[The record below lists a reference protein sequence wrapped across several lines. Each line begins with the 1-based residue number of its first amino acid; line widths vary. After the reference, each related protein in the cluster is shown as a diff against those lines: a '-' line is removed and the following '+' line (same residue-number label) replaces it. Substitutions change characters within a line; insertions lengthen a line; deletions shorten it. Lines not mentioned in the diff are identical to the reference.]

1 MELQRFIEKALE
13 QKIGSNKVLL
23 LFGTRRVGK
32 TFMVRQLL
40 ASVKQKYLLLNGEDL
55 DTQRLLSQRTKSA
68 YNRFLKNIKLLVV
81 DEAQAVPEIGLALK
95 LIIDEFPQLT
105 IIATGSS
112 AFDLSNKTGE
122 PLTGRSYEFRIYPIA
137 QMELSERE
145 SPIETHH
152 NLDERLVLGSYPE
165 LFSITDHDEKIEYL
179 QHLIRS
185 YLLKDILAYEGI
197 RNSSKLLDLLQ
208 LLAYQ
213 CGNEV
218 SVEQLGSNLGM
229 SKNTIDKYIDLL
241 CKVQIIF
248 KLRGYS
254 KNLRKEIVKNSKFY
268 FFDNGIRNALIND
281 FKPISVRNDIGIL
294 WENYLL
300 SERIKHNYYLKKV
313 PEYYFWRT
321 YDQQEIDLI
330 EATGTKLAA
339 YEFKWKKT
347 NKKIPIA
354 FREAYPKASFEIIT
368 QDNYLDF
375 IVG

>member
-1 MELQRFIEKALE
+1 MDLQRFIENTLE

-40 ASVKQKYLLLNGEDL
+40 AATKQKYLLLNGEDL

-68 YNRFLKNIKLLVV
+68 YNRFLKDIKLLVV

-122 PLTGRSYEFRIYPIA
+122 PLTGRSYEFRIFPIA
-137 QMELSERE
+137 QMELSEME
-145 SPIETHH
+145 SPLETRH

-165 LFSITDHDEKIEYL
+165 LFSITNHEEKIEYL

-213 CGNEV
+213 CGHEV
-218 SVEQLGSNLGM
+218 SIEELGSTLGM

-241 CKVQIIF
+241 CKVQVIF
-248 KLRGYS
+248 RLRGYS
-254 KNLRKEIVKNSKFY
+254 KNLRKEIVKNSKIY

-339 YEFKWKKT
+339 YEFKWKKM

-354 FREAYPKASFEIIT
+354 FGEAYPKASFEIIT

>member
-1 MELQRFIEKALE
+1 MKGWQNLYGKAIAGGNKT
-13 QKIGSNKVLL
+13 KILVVKW
-23 LFGTRRVGK
+23 RR
-32 TFMVRQLL
+32 
-40 ASVKQKYLLLNGEDL
+40 L

-68 YNRFLKNIKLLVV
+68 YNRFLKDIKLLVI
-81 DEAQAVPEIGLALK
+81 DEAQAVPQIGAALK

-105 IIATGSS
+105 IIATGSPG
-112 AFDLSNKTGE
+112 FDLSNKTGE

-137 QMELSERE
+137 QMELSEME

-165 LFSITDHDEKIEYL
+165 LFSISNHDEKIEYL

-185 YLLKDILAYEGI
+185 YLLKDILAHEGI

-218 SVEQLGSNLGM
+218 SVEELGTILGV

-254 KNLRKEIVKNSKFY
+254 KNLRKEIVKNSKIY
-268 FFDNGIRNALIND
+268 FFDNGIRNALVND
-281 FKPISVRNDIGIL
+281 FKPISVRNDMGVL
-294 WENYLL
+294 WGNYLL

-321 YDQQEIDLI
+321 YDQQEIDWI
-330 EATGTKLAA
+330 EVTGTKLAA
-339 YEFKWKKT
+339 FEFKWQKS

-354 FREAYPKASFEIIT
+354 FREAYPKATFIIIS
-368 QDNYLDF
+368 QHNYLDF